1 MTWFAEEGV
10 VRIRAGRKP
19 DRGNPGRIP
28 DWSPGAVDRA
38 ELPPLNIQPRVQDE
52 GHGNADL
59 DRTPVITGWR
69 VQADH
74 GVDLDVTA
82 ADRIEWDGLLLEVE
96 GEIARWPDPVEGGL
110 DHVEFNVVRVTG

>member
-19 DRGNPGRIP
+19 DRGNPDIGIP

-38 ELPPLNIQPRVQDE
+38 ELPPLNIQPRVQTE
-52 GHGNADL
+52 SVEE
-59 DRTPVITGWR
+59 DRSPVVTGWR

-82 ADRIEWDGLLLEVE
+82 QDRIEWDGLLLEVE
-96 GEIARWPDPVEGGL
+96 GEIGRWPDPVEGGL